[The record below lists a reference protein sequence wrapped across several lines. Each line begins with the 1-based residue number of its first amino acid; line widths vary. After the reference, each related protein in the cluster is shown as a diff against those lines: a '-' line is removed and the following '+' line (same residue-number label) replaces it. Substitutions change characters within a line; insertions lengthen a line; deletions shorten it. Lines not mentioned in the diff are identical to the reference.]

1 MGETT
6 DRPWSANLRNIR
18 MELHQLR
25 CFLAVANLL
34 HFSRAAEQLH
44 MSQPALST
52 QIQKLEAGLGVRL
65 FERSHQKTTLTYAG
79 TIYREEARELLAMA
93 DGAVERAKRAAQG
106 KIGLL
111 RVGFISTAAAY
122 VIPPLVAAFRKDYPD
137 VELQLEH
144 HLTAKQVALLANGLL
159 DIGFLRLPLPDPGR
173 LQTIPVHREVF
184 KLFLPASHPL
194 ARRSVLQ
201 LTDLDGVE
209 FVTYSRRNAPG
220 FTAVLSKIMKDG
232 GIRPS
237 GTHEASDMYSLISL
251 VSAGVGVAIAPA
263 SLMNYRMPD
272 VAVRDIEGVRPSEI
286 GLAHRDGIEHP
297 VALAFKRMAL
307 AMYPCL

>member
-1 MGETT
+1 
-6 DRPWSANLRNIR
+6 

-25 CFLAVANLL
+25 CFLAVADLL

-52 QIQKLEAGLGVRL
+52 QIQKLEADLGVRL

-79 TIYREEARELLAMA
+79 TIYREEARELLAMTA
-93 DGAVERAKRAAQG
+93 RAVERAQLAAEG
-106 KIGLL
+106 KIGVL

-122 VIPPLVAAFRKDYPD
+122 IIPPLVAEFRKEFPE

-144 HLTAKQVALLANGLL
+144 HLTASQVSLLTNGIL

-173 LQTIPVHREVF
+173 LQTIPVHRERF

-194 ARRSVLQ
+194 ACRSVLQ
-201 LTDLDGVE
+201 LDHLDGAE

-220 FTAVLSKIMKDG
+220 FASLLSTVMQEA

-237 GTHEASDMYSLISL
+237 MTHEASDMYTLISL
-251 VSAGVGVAIAPA
+251 VSAGVGVAVAPA
-263 SLMNYRMPD
+263 SLANYRLPN
-272 VAVRDIEGVRPSEI
+272 VVVREIEGIQPSEI

-307 AMYPCL
+307 AMYPCASNANDA